1 MRFGDP
7 GPRQKGRQRESSG
20 APTANHRKKKREK
33 SAPRERTSE
42 GKAPYQARL
51 CSLNLRL
58 YPAAGGPGASKR
70 RRAAMAA
77 AAGQGG
83 RGGGA

>member
-1 MRFGDP
+1 MENRGRD
-7 GPRQKGRQRESSG
+7 GRAGGGRAQEQQPRATE
-20 APTANHRKKKREK
+20 RKRKRENTRGA
-33 SAPRERTSE
+33 SER
-42 GKAPYQARL
+42 KPPYQARL

-58 YPAAGGPGASKR
+58 YPAAGGGRAGSER